1 MSEVTLSEADSGKS
15 ISLVAGDTMI
25 VRHNENPTTGYRWA
39 VERGDNRIIALRHCD
54 YERAQDSAVGA
65 GGQRVLVLEARR
77 SGSVHL
83 SLQLRREWEREKPI
97 ARSFDVLIQVLVQ
110 GERKTVS
117 P

>member
-15 ISLVAGDTMI
+15 ISLVVGDTI
-25 VRHNENPTTGYRWA
+25 ILRLNESPTTGYRWA

-65 GGQRVLVLEARR
+65 GGQRVLVFEARR